1 MLLFWNICLYCNNRI
16 FKLISKNIVFV
27 SRNILVNKLKI
38 INDPVYG
45 FIKIPFPFIYD
56 IIQHKYFQRL
66 RGIKQLGLTSLV
78 YPGAMHN
85 RFQHAVGAMH
95 LMSSAISVL
104 TAKGINISQEESDA
118 AHLAILLHDIG
129 HGPFSHVLE
138 SSLVEGVSHEDIS
151 IAFINKFNKFHK
163 GKLDMAMAVF
173 RDKYSKRFL
182 HQLVS
187 SQLDMDRLDYL
198 RRDSF
203 FTGVTEGIIGSDRII
218 KMLQVKDDQLVVE
231 SKGIYSI
238 EKFLIARRLMYW
250 QVYLHKTAIVAEKM
264 LVKLLQRARFLTQKG
279 VVLFGS
285 PQLLFFLKNDIVK
298 DDFFDDK
305 NESLENFAM
314 LDDGDIMSAIKV
326 WSHQSDFILSRLSE
340 ALLCRDLLH
349 IEIRKEAFNKEL
361 VKEIKHKVRKDF
373 GLEKNSE
380 ASYFVYSDVVEN
392 HAYSVTD
399 DKINI
404 LYSDGTLKDVS
415 KASDILNLSVLS
427 KNVRKFVLCYPKSMR
442 TWVMKKKESL

>member
-1 MLLFWNICLYCNNRI
+1 MNR
-16 FKLISKNIVFV
+16 KFV
-27 SRNILVNKLKI
+27 VNKLKI

-45 FIKIPFPFIYD
+45 FIKIPFSFIYD

-104 TAKGINISQEESDA
+104 RAKGTDISREEA
-118 AHLAILLHDIG
+118 EAVQLAILLHDIG

-138 SSLVEGVSHEDIS
+138 NSLVEGVSHEDIS
-151 IAFINKFNKFHK
+151 FAFMHKLNKIHK
-163 GKLDMAMAVF
+163 GKLDLAMAVF
-173 RDKYSKRFL
+173 RDKYPKRFL

-203 FTGVTEGIIGSDRII
+203 FTGVTEGVIGSDRII
-218 KMLQVKDDQLVVE
+218 KMLQVKNDQLVVE

-264 LVKLLQRARFLTQKG
+264 LVKLLQRARSLSQSK

-285 PQLLFFLKNDIVK
+285 PQLLFFLNNNVVK
-298 DDFFDDK
+298 EDFYEEG

-326 WSHQSDFILSRLSE
+326 WSLHDDFILSSLSE
-340 ALLCRDLLH
+340 ALLCRDLFH
-349 IEIRKEAFNKEL
+349 IEIRKEPFDKKL
-361 VKEIKHKVRKDF
+361 IKEIKHKVRKDF
-373 GLEKNSE
+373 QLEKNSDV
-380 ASYFVYSDVVEN
+380 SYFVYSDVVEN

-404 LYSDGTLKDVS
+404 LYSNGSVKDVS

-427 KNVRKFVLCYPKSMR
+427 KNVKKYVLCYPKFIR
-442 TWVMKKKESL
+442 KWVMERQDSLYD